1 MKLDPDKLAAQLARG
16 LAPVYLLS
24 GDEPLLVSEAADA
37 VRTRARAA
45 GFADR
50 VVHFLDRDSSWD
62 DVRAGASNLSLF
74 ASRRLVEL
82 RLPTGKPGVA
92 GSAAIVE
99 LIERRDS
106 DTLFMIITGRLERES
121 QGAAWVRAVEDHGV
135 WMHAWP
141 VGREKLPG
149 WLDGRAR
156 RAGLSLDRA
165 ALELLAERTEGNLLA
180 AQQEIDRLSLALAGA
195 VGVAELTASVA
206 DNARFDVFKLGE
218 ATRRGD
224 AARSLRIV
232 EGLRAEGVEATLVL
246 WALLRELRQT
256 PRDGGRHA
264 RRDFPRLTE
273 RAVCADRAI
282 KGRLQANA
290 WDEIALFAA
299 DLCGVRL
306 PPVRRA

>member
-1 MKLDPDKLAAQLARG
+1 MKLDPDKLAAQLARE

-82 RLPTGKPGVA
+82 RLPAGKPGVA

>member
-1 MKLDPDKLAAQLARG
+1 
-16 LAPVYLLS
+16 
-24 GDEPLLVSEAADA
+24 
-37 VRTRARAA
+37 
-45 GFADR
+45 
-50 VVHFLDRDSSWD
+50 
-62 DVRAGASNLSLF
+62 VRAGASNLSLF

-82 RLPTGKPGVA
+82 RLPTGRPGVA

-99 LIERRDS
+99 LIERRDA

-121 QGAAWVRAVEDHGV
+121 QGAAWVRAAEEHGV
-135 WMHAWP
+135 WMNAWP
-141 VGREKLPG
+141 VGREKLPA
-149 WLDGRAR
+149 WLDGRTR
-156 RAGLSLDRA
+156 RAGLNLDRA

-206 DNARFDVFKLGE
+206 DNARFDVFKLAE
-218 ATRRGD
+218 AARRGD

-264 RRDFPRLTE
+264 RRDFPRLAE
-273 RAVCADRAI
+273 RAARADRAI

-290 WDEIALFAA
+290 WDEMALFAA

-306 PPVRRA
+306 PLVRRA